1 MISRET
7 KITLSQW
14 EIRVIEFLVTE
25 GKITVN
31 ILRKSRGNRLLV
43 CVSARFK
50 LSRVRVIKSQMYLN
64 LPLQVWTRC

>member
-7 KITLSQW
+7 KITLSYWKVRVVKCLSYQGKCIE
-14 EIRVIEFLVTE
+14 EIHVKLT
-25 GKITVN
+25 
-31 ILRKSRGNRLLV
+31 LV

-50 LSRVRVIKSQMYLN
+50 LSRVRVMKSQMYLN